1 MILWFRITGI
11 NGECMKKVRAYL
23 AVWLVTCLFISL
35 LASMESLAEE
45 TEAETMESVSASSI
59 TYESSVEYK
68 DKAVSDNRPAVS
80 ENTELDMESSS
91 ISENDPDSGVVKI
104 LFVGNSFTRYRKGGE
119 NCSVP
124 KQLKE
129 LGKLTGKKIKADC
142 VTNGGAKLLYYTGR
156 VAKYKA
162 YYQQLVTK
170 LLEENWDYVVLQDQS
185 VMPAFSADTEMASAI
200 ASLQKLTGK
209 LCPQAKLLLY
219 MTHAYEFAG
228 DAEYAPLHTGEL
240 QQRVGAAYLHIGSE
254 YGIDVV
260 PVGMQF
266 QRATKFYPDQKFL
279 SGDGKHPAPLG
290 YFLAA
295 CCFYQKLFGNLPDL
309 DASKLTINMPQNAQK
324 GIAVLVRDPVLSI
337 SCRPQ
342 EYLLIGETVNMQ
354 VLDSTVSVK
363 YSSLDK
369 TVATVNKTG
378 EITAVSEG
386 TAVIAV
392 QAADGRQGFCTVYV
406 TKPLSFGR
414 KQYEAGLGDS
424 ICILPE
430 YRSDALEWKSSDPKV
445 AEVDADGMIHT
456 KQLGTTTIRV
466 TDLNNPDSTASFIL
480 YVTLH
485 APQNLQCT
493 IAKKLP
499 KPPKGNAIGY
509 RLSWTRVNGAVRY
522 QIYRNTRKNSG
533 YELIGKTKN
542 TSYRDQT
549 AKIGQ
554 TYYYKVAATGR
565 NGAYASDRSEYVKCS
580 SRQAKGLKARISR
593 NKKTAVLSWKRV
605 KNAKTYLVYRKQN
618 KGAFKYIGTVSA
630 SGKCRFKDQTRKKG
644 KKYKYTYKVVAM

>member
-1 MILWFRITGI
+1 MLQFRTAGM
-11 NGECMKKVRAYL
+11 NGACMEIIKKYL
-23 AVWLVTCLFISL
+23 AVWLVICIFGVL
-35 LASMESLAEE
+35 LAPAEIFAEE
-45 TEAETMESVSASSI
+45 IGAETMESVSASSI
-59 TYESSVEYK
+59 KYKSSEGDIDAV
-68 DKAVSDNRPAVS
+68 VSDNQPAVS
-80 ENTELDMESSS
+80 ENTELNMENRS

-129 LGKLTGKKIKADC
+129 LAKITGKKIKADC
-142 VTNGGAKLLYYTGR
+142 VTNGGAKLLYYTGS

-209 LCPQAKLLLY
+209 LCPRAKLLLY

-266 QRATKFYPDQKFL
+266 QRASVFYSDQQFL
-279 SGDGKHPAPLG
+279 SKDGKHPSKLG
-290 YFLAA
+290 YFVAA
-295 CCFYQKLFGNLPDL
+295 CCFYQKIFGNLPDL
-309 DASKLTINMPQNAQK
+309 DASMLTINVPQNVQK
-324 GIAVLVRDPVLSI
+324 GIAVLVRDPVLTT
-337 SCRPQ
+337 SCDPQ
-342 EYLLIGETVNMQ
+342 EYLLAGENVNMQ

-363 YSSLDK
+363 YSSMDK
-369 TVATVNKTG
+369 AVATVDSKG
-378 EITAVSEG
+378 QITAVSEG
-386 TAVIAV
+386 TAVIVA

-430 YRSDALEWKSSDPKV
+430 YRSDAMEWKSSNPKV
-445 AEVDADGMIHT
+445 AEVDEDGMIHT
-456 KQLGTTTIRV
+456 KMPGRTTIRV
-466 TDLNNPDSTASFIL
+466 TDLNNPDSTASFML

-485 APQNLQCT
+485 TPQNLQCT
-493 IAKKLP
+493 TGKKLP
-499 KPPKGNAIGY
+499 RTKNGNAIGY

-522 QIYRNTRKNSG
+522 QIYRSTRKNSG

-542 TSYRDQT
+542 TSYRDRT

-554 TYYYKVAATGR
+554 TYYYKVAAAGR

-580 SRQAKGLKARISR
+580 SRQAKGLKARILR

-605 KNAKTYLVYRKQN
+605 KNAKTYLVYRKQK
-618 KGAFKYIGTVSA
+618 KGAFKCIGTVSA

-644 KKYKYTYKVVAM
+644 KKYTYKVVAM

>member
-1 MILWFRITGI
+1 
-11 NGECMKKVRAYL
+11 MKKIKSYL
-23 AVWLVTCLFISL
+23 AVWLVICIFGTL
-35 LASMESLAEE
+35 LMPAEIFAEE
-45 TEAETMESVSASSI
+45 IGAETALSVSASSI
-59 TYESSVEYK
+59 GYESSAAYEY
-68 DKAVSDNRPAVS
+68 AVSDNRPVVS

-91 ISENDPDSGVVKI
+91 ISENDTDTVKI

-129 LGKLTGKKIKADC
+129 LAKITGKKIKADC

-156 VAKYKA
+156 SAKYKT

-266 QRATKFYPDQKFL
+266 RRATKLYPDQKFL
-279 SGDGKHPAPLG
+279 SGDGKHPSKLG
-290 YFLAA
+290 YFVAA
-295 CCFYQKLFGNLPDL
+295 CCFYQKIFGDLPDL
-309 DASKLTINMPQNAQK
+309 DASKLTANVPQNVQK
-324 GIAVLVRDPVLSI
+324 GIAVLVRDPVLTT
-337 SCRPQ
+337 SCDPQ
-342 EYLLIGETVNMQ
+342 EYLLVGEKVNMQ

-363 YSSLDK
+363 YSSMDK
-369 TVATVNKTG
+369 EVATVDSKG
-378 EITAVSEG
+378 QITAVSEG
-386 TAVIAV
+386 TAVIVA

-430 YRSDALEWKSSDPKV
+430 YRSDAMEWKSSNPKV
-445 AEVDADGMIHT
+445 AEVDVDGMIHT
-456 KQLGTTTIRV
+456 KMPGKTTIRV

-485 APQNLQCT
+485 TPQNLQCT
-493 IAKKLP
+493 TGKKLP
-499 KPPKGNAIGY
+499 QTKNGNAIGY

-522 QIYRNTRKNSG
+522 QIYRSTRKNSG

-542 TSYRDQT
+542 TSYRDRT

-554 TYYYKVAATGR
+554 TYYYKIAAAGR
-565 NGAYASDRSEYVKCS
+565 NGAYASDMSEYVKCS
-580 SRQAKGLKARISR
+580 SRQAKGLKTRILR

-618 KGAFKYIGTVSA
+618 KGAFKCIGTVSA